1 LLWEDMIALR
11 VGPAVLILLGFI
23 NPFLALLIRKFK
35 IGQVGLEL
43 LVQVHLLIN
52 FDINKNGIV

>member
-1 LLWEDMIALR
+1 MIALR